1 MDGEIVDIPILQQYV
16 EQHMTAY
23 RFKHTLG
30 VVETAKDLAVIY
42 GVDSDKVTIAA
53 LFHDIAKEFTS
64 TKKREFCLEH
74 NIAVDDFLSQNIHL
88 IHGDIAAYIAKEEY
102 NIEDEDILNAIINHT
117 LGSHNMS
124 DLEKVIYIADIIEPN
139 RKNHLE
145 LNNLRRIA
153 YMDLNKAM
161 LFALNYTIN
170 YLNAT
175 EKNVHPII
183 YSILEEY
190 TKADMEGLNE
200 GI

>member
-1 MDGEIVDIPILQQYV
+1 MGGEMIDIAALQKDV
-16 EQHMTAY
+16 EDQMTAY

-64 TKKREFCLEH
+64 TKKRAFCTEH
-74 NIAVDDFLSQNIHL
+74 NIYVDDFLKTNIHL
-88 IHGDIAAYIAKEEY
+88 MHGNIAAYIAKEDY
-102 NIEDEDILNAIINHT
+102 DIEDVDILNAILNHT

-124 DLEKVIYIADIIEPN
+124 ELEKVIYIADIIEPN

-145 LNNLRRIA
+145 LDKLRRVA

-161 LFALNYTIN
+161 LFALNYNID
-170 YLNAT
+170 YLTAT
-175 EKNVHPII
+175 NKEVHPII
-183 YSILEEY
+183 YSIREEY
-190 TKADMEGLNE
+190 SKMDV
-200 GI
+200 